1 MHGASNRWRSG
12 RKMMAQI
19 RLSRALQQPEWSDAS
34 QVRRVGEVLASR
46 PPLVRPAD
54 VQQLRSLLADV
65 AAGRSLVVQAG
76 DCAEDTDDCTPV
88 HVSRKTAVLDVLA
101 GALRLAG
108 NKPVLRAGRI
118 GGQFGKPRSQPTE
131 RVGDLT
137 LPVFRGQ
144 LVNGPEP
151 TPESRTPDPLRI
163 LTGYMAASDIMEHLG
178 WRGSFRRPA
187 GDTPVWTSHEA
198 LILDYEVPMLRRN
211 AVGTLMLGSTHWPW
225 IGERT
230 RQVTGSHVAL
240 LAGIANPVA
249 CKVGPDTTKEE
260 LMATCERLDPD
271 REPGRLTLIARM
283 GADLVAYRLPSLVE
297 SVKGAGHPVI
307 WLCDPMHAN
316 TIRTPDGRKTRVVET
331 LQREVRDFVT
341 AVGSAGGV
349 AGGLHL
355 ETTPDDVTECVSDE
369 SAFGQVGDRYTT
381 LCDPRL
387 TLEQAVAVV
396 SAWAD

>member
-1 MHGASNRWRSG
+1 
-12 RKMMAQI
+12 MMSQI
-19 RLSRALQQPEWSDAS
+19 RLSMALQQPQWSDAS
-34 QVRRVGEVLASR
+34 QLRRVAEMLASR
-46 PPLVRPAD
+46 PPLVRAGD
-54 VQQLRSLLADV
+54 VQLLRSLLSDV

-76 DCAEDTDDCTPV
+76 DCAEDTEDRTPV
-88 HVSRKTAVLDVLA
+88 QVSRKAAVLDVLA
-101 GALRLAG
+101 GTLKMISH
-108 NKPVLRAGRI
+108 KPVLRAGRI
-118 GGQFGKPRSQPTE
+118 GGQFGKPRSGSTE

-144 LVNGPEP
+144 LVNSPEP
-151 TPESRTPDPLRI
+151 TPESRTHDPLRL
-163 LTGYMAASDIMEHLG
+163 LTGYLAASDIMEHLG

-187 GDTPVWTSHEA
+187 SEPPVWTSHEA
-198 LILDYEVPMLRRN
+198 LILDYEIPMLRRN
-211 AVGTLMLGSTHWPW
+211 ARGTLMLGSTHWPW
-225 IGERT
+225 VGERT
-230 RQVTGSHVAL
+230 RQVAGSHVAL
-240 LAGIANPVA
+240 LAGISNPVA
-249 CKVGPDTTKEE
+249 CKVGPDITKEE

-283 GADLVAYRLPSLVE
+283 GADLVAYRLPSLVQ
-297 SVKGAGHPVI
+297 SVSGAGYPVI

-316 TIRTPDGRKTRVVET
+316 TIVTPDGRKTRVVET
-331 LQREVRDFVT
+331 LRREVHDFVA
-341 AVGSAGGV
+341 AVESGGGV

-369 SAFGQVGDRYTT
+369 AGLGQVGDRYKS